1 MLPLPS
7 AASCRRSSPA
17 PCAATPI
24 CFRDAIFPGAAARC
38 NSWSSLS
45 ASSTAHLRCPGAP
58 KSIPLEEPV
67 MLDPALPLAPLRLQR
82 HTRHMVMPWKASEV
96 VKYPRPAG
104 PRPGSVSWG
113 WHLHCAHLCRCLRMA
128 RRHLMQLRSNSNRQ
142 EVSPCVTWTFHRNL
156 NPLDAAR
163 FIIGIRWSGDKYFPA
178 WPWFT
183 FVFLQNWVLTIKSLI
198 FYGVKV
204 PKYVLRIISSSKLMA
219 GNLFHMQV
227 FNFIIYVRDNI
238 FLKKKNSYICFF
250 LTSIVYTTN
259 GICNRH
265 VRYVWMLSL

>member
-1 MLPLPS
+1 MQ
-7 AASCRRSSPA
+7 C
-17 PCAATPI
+17 C
-24 CFRDAIFPGAAARC
+24 DA
-38 NSWSSLS
+38 
-45 ASSTAHLRCPGAP
+45 
-58 KSIPLEEPV
+58 
-67 MLDPALPLAPLRLQR
+67 
-82 HTRHMVMPWKASEV
+82 
-96 VKYPRPAG
+96 
-104 PRPGSVSWG
+104 
-113 WHLHCAHLCRCLRMA
+113 
-128 RRHLMQLRSNSNRQ
+128 RHLIFELHVYQRQ

-163 FIIGIRWSGDKYFPA
+163 FIIGIRWSGGKYFPA

-238 FLKKKNSYICFF
+238 FLIKKELIY
-250 LTSIVYTTN
+250 
-259 GICNRH
+259 
-265 VRYVWMLSL
+265 MLFPYKYSLYYQWYLQSSC